1 MDTLLDAIGLTS
13 AELTQIL
20 IVIAVLLVVLFVI
33 RTMFRLTAALFRAGC
48 FVIVLVGVALLMLY
62 LFN

>member
-1 MDTLLDAIGLTS
+1 MDALLDAIGLTG

-20 IVIAVLLVVLFVI
+20 VVIAVLVVALIVL

-48 FVIVLVGVALLMLY
+48 FVVVLVGIALLMLY